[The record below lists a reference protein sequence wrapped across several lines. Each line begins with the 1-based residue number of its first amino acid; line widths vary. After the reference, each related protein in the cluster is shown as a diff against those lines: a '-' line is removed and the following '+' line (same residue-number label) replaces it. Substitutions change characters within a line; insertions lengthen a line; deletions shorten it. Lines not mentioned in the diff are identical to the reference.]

1 MSTTNTIRCDECGRD
16 MAEAHRV
23 YHGVRYC
30 ATCYAR
36 IFKHRLCPKC
46 GELARLPKDRPDAV
60 CRHCELAK
68 PCVRC
73 GKTDYA
79 IGLVTAYGPVCNA
92 CAPHFREPEPCDACG
107 RMSRRLSRVKRLGG
121 GQRLC
126 PRCAHTD
133 YGTCQAC
140 RRYRMLVDA
149 GDGRRLCHECAE
161 HGEVPCPSCGKPMPA
176 GRGKLC
182 EACYWAETCRK
193 RIGMDM
199 AAFSVAAM
207 RDTFGEF
214 GRWLEAEV
222 GAHKAALTVHR
233 YLPFFIEIE
242 TRWKRIPTYSQLLEH
257 FSAEGLRRVR
267 LPMRWLGETHGIEPD
282 AEAREAD
289 SERRRIK
296 ALSRTVPA
304 GSRAAKAFASYQS
317 VLMSKLDAGRTSL
330 RSVRLALRPAAS
342 LLIAT
347 DPSGKTLPDQ
357 RAIDR
362 YLLSTPGQSAAVT
375 GFARFLSR
383 DGASALAVRV
393 DSKKVQRRRALER
406 EIMRMAKHPEEGEVF
421 QRRWIAAGIA
431 YFHGI
436 TVGRQKLAGAVVA
449 HDADGLQVEIDGSR
463 YFLPAP
469 AIAGPR
475 QLIRTHGTGESR

>member
-1 MSTTNTIRCDECGRD
+1 MSAMNTMRCDECGRD
-16 MAEAHRV
+16 MAKAHRV
-23 YHGVRYC
+23 YRGVHYC

-36 IFKHRLCPKC
+36 VFKRRLCPKC
-46 GELARLPKDRPDAV
+46 GELARLPKDQPDTV
-60 CRHCELAK
+60 CRHCERAK
-68 PCVRC
+68 PCIRC

-92 CAPHFREPEPCDACG
+92 CAPHFRKPEPCDACG

-126 PRCAHTD
+126 PRCARVD
-133 YGTCQAC
+133 YGACQAC
-140 RRYRMLVDA
+140 KRYRLLVA
-149 GDGRRLCHECAE
+149 ADGRRLCHECAE
-161 HGEVPCPSCGKPMPA
+161 HGEVPCPACGKPMPA

-193 RIGMDM
+193 RVGMDM

-214 GRWLEAEV
+214 GYWLEAEV

-242 TRWKRIPTYSQLLEH
+242 ARWKRIPAYPKLLEH

-317 VLMSKLDAGRTSL
+317 VLMSRLDAGRTSL
-330 RSVRLALRPAAS
+330 RSVRLALRPATS
-342 LLIAT
+342 LLLAA
-347 DPSGKTLPDQ
+347 DPGGDSLPDQ
-357 RAIDR
+357 GTIDR
-362 YLLSTPGQSAAVT
+362 YLLATPGQRAAVT
-375 GFARFLSR
+375 GFIRFLSLN
-383 DGASALAVRV
+383 GAPALVVRV
-393 DSKKVQRRRALER
+393 DHKKAQRASRRALER
-406 EIMRMAKHPEEGEVF
+406 EIMRMVRCPEEGEAF
-421 QRRWIAAGIA
+421 ERRWIAAGIA

-436 TVGRQKLAGAVVA
+436 RINKC
-449 HDADGLQVEIDGSR
+449 DAREAIVTPGGGGLQVQVGGES
-463 YFLPAP
+463 YFLPNPAAP
-469 AIAGPR
+469 TSRWCRIGP
-475 QLIRTHGTGESR
+475 